1 MMSSRN
7 AGVVGIVIEAR
18 RHVVGQKNVVDDNIP
33 DNILAFIFGRD
44 DISDDMSSTTTFPT
58 TFFEKCRPKMAK
70 NAETTSRNRPFLPQN
85 VVKNVV
91 ILSSDNVL
99 SENSA
104 RRHFPTTDRPWGRA
118 EPGQQRYKRKT
129 VTIEPR
135 RLRDDKAKNYDISSP
150 RLERREKSSMS
161 VSHLLY

>member
-1 MMSSRN
+1 
-7 AGVVGIVIEAR
+7 
-18 RHVVGQKNVVDDNIP
+18 
-33 DNILAFIFGRD
+33 
-44 DISDDMSSTTTFPT
+44 MSSTTTFPT
-58 TFFEKCRPKMAK
+58 TFFEKCRQKMAK

-91 ILSSDNVL
+91 ILSSDNML

-118 EPGQQRYKRKT
+118 EPGQQRYKRNT

-161 VSHLLY
+161 ALYPPMHSETPIHSPIHTRTKTHAHTHTQIFIPQYGLSCQRVNRVFAPKLA